1 MLNKF
6 INTLNHLPRDS
17 RDTLFLLLVIAAVV
31 LPQVAYL
38 PLWCSGLVAGVLLWR
53 GTLAWQSGP
62 LPGRWWLVA
71 LLVVAVAAT
80 WATHKTIL
88 GRDAGVTLLVI
99 LLALKTLELRAQR
112 DAFVV
117 FFLGFFC
124 MLSNFLFSQ
133 SLLTAFA
140 MLVALLGLLT
150 ALVNA
155 HMPVGKP
162 PLMAAAKIATKMAL
176 LGAPIMVVLFML
188 FPRLAPL
195 WGLPGG
201 PTQGK
206 SGLSAEMRVGT
217 IAKLA
222 LDDSIAMRIKFDG
235 KPPAARDV
243 YLRGPVLS
251 AFDGREWLPSK
262 YMEKSATQTANL
274 SVTGQPIG
282 YEVTLEPSNKPW
294 LFALDAAAAPPL
306 LADHELRMTPELQWL
321 SNRPITELVRYKAQ
335 SYLQFSYGP
344 EKPDLSLQNLLALPA
359 GYNPR
364 TRRLA
369 ADIKRDAGLNQ
380 VDTASLVNTVMQRL
394 RTGGYEYTLEP
405 GVYGDNTADE
415 FWFDRKTG
423 FCEHIASSFVVL
435 MRALDVPARV
445 VTGYQ
450 GGEFNAVDGYW
461 VVRQSDAHAW
471 VEVWQAGSAQGD
483 NVGGKPGSWVR
494 VDPTSAVAPQRIDSL
509 QRLAAPNSV
518 FGGAM
523 ASLWTSTLGGS
534 GYNPLLQLRDVW
546 DAVNNTWNQRVLNYT
561 EAKQLSLLKNLGFSS
576 PSWADLSYVL
586 IAVVVAASLLGIA
599 WTLWDRRQH
608 DPWLR
613 LLTSVRI
620 KLEKSGLKSKAS
632 TSPRELAYLVKSHF
646 GESAL
651 PLTAWLIKL
660 EELRYGSQGENTQ
673 SATKITHLRTDVH
686 TDLCTNIFALKSELK
701 NLLWPVK

>member
-6 INTLNHLPRDS
+6 TSTLNNLPRDS

-31 LPQVAYL
+31 LPQVTHL
-38 PLWCSGLVAGVLLWR
+38 PLWCSGLVAGVLVWR
-53 GTLAWQSGP
+53 GTLAWKSQP
-62 LPGRWWLVA
+62 LPSRWWLVT

-80 WATHKTIL
+80 LATHKTIL

-140 MLVALLGLLT
+140 MLVALMGLLT

-162 PLMAAAKIATKMAL
+162 PLMAAAKIAGKMAL

-195 WGLPGG
+195 WGMPGG

-206 SGLSAEMRVGT
+206 SGLSADMRVGT

-222 LDDSIAMRIKFDG
+222 LDDSIAMRIKFEG

-251 AFDGREWLPSK
+251 SFDGREWLPLRNSGDV
-262 YMEKSATQTANL
+262 SNL
-274 SVTGQPIG
+274 KVAGQPIN

-294 LFALDAAAAPPL
+294 LFALDAAATPPSL
-306 LADHELRMTPELQWL
+306 SGYELRMTPDLQWL
-321 SNRPITELVRYKAQ
+321 TNRPITELMRYKAQ
-335 SYLQFSYGP
+335 SHTQFSYGP
-344 EKPDLSLQNLLALPA
+344 EKPDLSLQNYVNLPA

-364 TRRLA
+364 TLQLA
-369 ADIKRDAGLNQ
+369 AAIKRDARFAQLDAATLANE
-380 VDTASLVNTVMQRL
+380 VMQKL

-415 FWFDRKTG
+415 FWFDRKAG

-435 MRALDVPARV
+435 MRAMDVPARV

-471 VEVWQAGSAQGD
+471 AEIWLAGSQDGSK
-483 NVGGKPGSWVR
+483 VGSWIR

-509 QRLAAPNSV
+509 QRLSAPSSV
-518 FGGAM
+518 FGGAI
-523 ASLWTSTLGGS
+523 ASLWTNTLGNS
-534 GYNPLLQLRDVW
+534 GYNPLLQLRAVW
-546 DAVNNTWNQRVLNYT
+546 DAVNNTWNQRILNYT
-561 EAKQLSLLKNLGFSS
+561 QAKQLDLLRNLGFSS
-576 PSWADLSYVL
+576 PSWADLINVL
-586 IAVVVAASLLGIA
+586 IAIIVSASLLGIA
-599 WTLWDRRQH
+599 WTVWDKRQH

-613 LLTSVRI
+613 LLSSVRAR
-620 KLEKSGLKSKAS
+620 LEKRGLTSPASISPRELARMSVNHFGESAKPLAVWLIQLEEIRYRSHMRNTDMASLKSGLKSMA
-632 TSPRELAYLVKSHF
+632 
-646 GESAL
+646 
-651 PLTAWLIKL
+651 
-660 EELRYGSQGENTQ
+660 
-673 SATKITHLRTDVH
+673 
-686 TDLCTNIFALKSELK
+686 
-701 NLLWPVK
+701 WPVK

>member
-1 MLNKF
+1 MLNKLT
-6 INTLNHLPRDS
+6 NTLNNLPRDS
-17 RDTLFLLLVIAAVV
+17 RDTLFLLLVITAVV
-31 LPQVAYL
+31 LPQVAHL
-38 PLWCSGLVAGVLLWR
+38 PLWCSGLVAGVLVWR
-53 GTLAWQSGP
+53 GGLAWKSQP
-62 LPGRWWLVA
+62 LPNRWWLVA
-71 LLVVAVAAT
+71 LLLIAVAGT
-80 WATHKTIL
+80 FATHKTIL

-140 MLVALLGLLT
+140 MLVALMGLLT

-162 PLMAAAKIATKMAL
+162 PLMTAAMIAGKMAL

-195 WGLPGG
+195 WGMPGG

-206 SGLSAEMRVGT
+206 SGLSADMRVGT

-222 LDDSIAMRIKFDG
+222 LDDSIAMRIKFEG
-235 KPPAARDV
+235 TPPPSRDI

-251 AFDGREWLPSK
+251 NFDGREWLPSFG
-262 YMEKSATQTANL
+262 SGLPHLPSNL
-274 SVTGQPIG
+274 KVSGQPFD

-294 LFALDAAAAPPL
+294 LFTLDAAAAAPA
-306 LADHELRMTPELQWL
+306 LAGYQLRMTPDLQWL
-321 SNRPITELVRYKAQ
+321 SNRPITELIRYKAQ
-335 SYLQFSYGP
+335 SHIQFNYGP
-344 EKPDLSLQNLLALPA
+344 EKPDLNLQKYVALPK

-364 TRRLA
+364 TLQLA
-369 ADIKRDAGLNQ
+369 ANIRRDARFAQADAL
-380 VDTASLVNTVMQRL
+380 SLTREVMQKL

-415 FWFDRKTG
+415 FWFDRKAG

-435 MRALDVPARV
+435 MRALDVPARI

-471 VEVWQAGSAQGD
+471 AEIWLSGNQDGSK
-483 NVGGKPGSWVR
+483 VGSWVR
-494 VDPTSAVAPQRIDSL
+494 VDPTSAVAPQRIDSM
-509 QRLAAPNSV
+509 QRLAAPSGV
-518 FGGAM
+518 FGGAI
-523 ASLWTSTLGGS
+523 ANLWTSTLGNS
-534 GYNPLLQLRDVW
+534 GYNPLLQLRAVW
-546 DAVNNTWNQRVLNYT
+546 DAVNNTWNQKVLNYS
-561 EAKQLSLLKNLGFSS
+561 EAKQLDLLKNLGFSS
-576 PSWADLSYVL
+576 PSWVDLSYVL
-586 IAVVVAASLLGIA
+586 IAIIVAISLLGIA
-599 WTLWDRRQH
+599 WTTWDKRQH

-613 LLTSVRI
+613 LLASVRTRLA
-620 KLEKSGLKSKAS
+620 KTGLTSSANM
-632 TSPRELAYLVKSHF
+632 SPRELALITVNHF
-646 GESAL
+646 GESAK
-651 PLTAWLIKL
+651 PLAAWLIQL
-660 EELRYGSQGENTQ
+660 EELRYRKHIRNTDIA
-673 SATKITHLRTDVH
+673 S
-686 TDLCTNIFALKSELK
+686 LKSGLK
-701 NLLWPVK
+701 RIAWPVKY

>member
-1 MLNKF
+1 MLGKF
-6 INTLNHLPRDS
+6 INTLNNLPRDS

-38 PLWCSGLVAGVLLWR
+38 PLWCSGLVAAVLLWR
-53 GTLAWQSGP
+53 GMLAWKSQP
-62 LPGRWWLVA
+62 LPNRWWLVT

-80 WATHKTIL
+80 FATHKTIL

-140 MLVALLGLLT
+140 MLVALMGLLT

-162 PLMAAAKIATKMAL
+162 PLIAAAKIAGKMAL

-195 WGLPGG
+195 WDMPGG
-201 PTQGK
+201 PAQGK
-206 SGLSAEMRVGT
+206 SGLSSDMRVGT

-222 LDDSIAMRIKFDG
+222 LDDSIAMRIKFEG

-251 AFDGREWLPSK
+251 SFDGREWLPLRNPVEVS
-262 YMEKSATQTANL
+262 NL
-274 SVTGQPIG
+274 KVSGQPIN

-294 LFALDAAAAPPL
+294 LFALDAAVTAPA
-306 LADHELRMTPELQWL
+306 LAGYELRMTPALQWL
-321 SNRPITELVRYKAQ
+321 TNRPITELVRYKAQ
-335 SYLQFSYGP
+335 SHTQFSFGP
-344 EKPDLSLQNLLALPA
+344 EKPDLSLQNYLALPA

-364 TRRLA
+364 TLQLA
-369 ADIKRDAGLNQ
+369 ADIRRDARFAQADAATLANE
-380 VDTASLVNTVMQRL
+380 VMQKL

-415 FWFDRKTG
+415 FWFDRKAG

-435 MRALDVPARV
+435 MRALEVPARV

-471 VEVWQAGSAQGD
+471 AEVWQAGNKENNS
-483 NVGGKPGSWVR
+483 VGSWVR

-509 QRLAAPNSV
+509 QRLSAPSGA
-518 FGGAM
+518 FGGAI
-523 ASLWTSTLGGS
+523 ASLWTSTLGNS
-534 GYNPLLQLRDVW
+534 GYNPLLQLRALW
-546 DAVNNTWNQRVLNYT
+546 DAVNNTWNQRILNYT
-561 EAKQLSLLKNLGFSS
+561 QAKQLDLLRNLGFSS

-586 IAVVVAASLLGIA
+586 IAIIVSASLLGIA
-599 WTLWDRRQH
+599 WTVWDKRQH

-613 LLTSVRI
+613 LLSSVRAR
-620 KLEKSGLKSKAS
+620 LEKRGLTSPASISPRELARMSVNHFGESAKPLAVWLIQLEEIRYRAHIRNTDMASLKSGLKSMA
-632 TSPRELAYLVKSHF
+632 
-646 GESAL
+646 
-651 PLTAWLIKL
+651 
-660 EELRYGSQGENTQ
+660 
-673 SATKITHLRTDVH
+673 
-686 TDLCTNIFALKSELK
+686 
-701 NLLWPVK
+701 WPVK

>member
-6 INTLNHLPRDS
+6 TSTLNNLPRDS
-17 RDTLFLLLVIAAVV
+17 RDTLFLLLVITAVV
-31 LPQVAYL
+31 LPQVVHL

-53 GTLAWQSGP
+53 GTLAWKSQP
-62 LPGRWWLVA
+62 LPSRWWLVT

-80 WATHKTIL
+80 LATHKTIL

-140 MLVALLGLLT
+140 MLVALMGLLT

-162 PLMAAAKIATKMAL
+162 PLMAAAKIAGKMAL

-195 WGLPGG
+195 WGMPGG
-201 PTQGK
+201 PAQGK
-206 SGLSAEMRVGT
+206 SGLSADMRVGT
-217 IAKLA
+217 IAQLA
-222 LDDSIAMRIKFDG
+222 LDDSIAIRIKFEG

-251 AFDGREWLPSK
+251 SFDGREWLPLRN
-262 YMEKSATQTANL
+262 SAEVSNL
-274 SVTGQPIG
+274 KVSGQPIN

-294 LFALDAAAAPPL
+294 LFALDAASAPPSI
-306 LADHELRMTPELQWL
+306 AGYEMRMTPALQWL
-321 SNRPITELVRYKAQ
+321 TNRPIAELVRYKAQ
-335 SYLQFSYGP
+335 SYTQFSYGP
-344 EKPDLSLQNLLALPA
+344 EKPDVSLQSYLALPA

-364 TRRLA
+364 TLQLA
-369 ADIKRDAGLNQ
+369 IDIKRDTRIAQADAATLTN
-380 VDTASLVNTVMQRL
+380 AVMEKL

-415 FWFDRKTG
+415 FWFDRKAG

-471 VEVWQAGSAQGD
+471 AEVWQAGNKENNS
-483 NVGGKPGSWVR
+483 VGSWVR

-509 QRLAAPNSV
+509 QRLNAPSSV
-518 FGGAM
+518 FGGAI
-523 ASLWTSTLGGS
+523 ASLWTNTLGNN
-534 GYNPLLQLRDVW
+534 GYNPLLQLRAVW
-546 DAVNNTWNQRVLNYT
+546 DAVNNTWNQKVLNYT
-561 EAKQLSLLKNLGFSS
+561 QAKQLDLLKNLGFSS

-586 IAVVVAASLLGIA
+586 IAIIVGVSLLGIA
-599 WTLWDRRQH
+599 LTTWDKRQH
-608 DPWLR
+608 APWLR
-613 LLTSVRI
+613 LLSSVRVR
-620 KLEKSGLKSKAS
+620 LEKTGLTSQASISPRELARISVNHFGESAQPLAAWLIQLEELRYRTQMRNTDMASLKSGLKSMA
-632 TSPRELAYLVKSHF
+632 
-646 GESAL
+646 
-651 PLTAWLIKL
+651 
-660 EELRYGSQGENTQ
+660 
-673 SATKITHLRTDVH
+673 
-686 TDLCTNIFALKSELK
+686 
-701 NLLWPVK
+701 WPVK

>member
-1 MLNKF
+1 MSNKL
-6 INTLNHLPRDS
+6 INTLNNLPRDS

-38 PLWCSGLVAGVLLWR
+38 PLWCSGLVAAVLLWR
-53 GTLAWQSGP
+53 GTLAWQAQP
-62 LPGRWWLVA
+62 LPSRWWLAA

-80 WATHKTIL
+80 LATHKTIL

-150 ALVNA
+150 ALINA

-162 PLMAAAKIATKMAL
+162 PLMAAAKIAAKMAL

-195 WGLPGG
+195 WGMPGDKV
-201 PTQGK
+201 QDK

-222 LDDSIAMRIKFDG
+222 LDDGIAMRIKFDG
-235 KPPAARDV
+235 KPPEARDV

-251 AFDGREWLPSK
+251 AFDGREWLPLK
-262 YMEKSATQTANL
+262 GMGNSAIQTTTLRA
-274 SVTGQPIG
+274 TGQPIS

-294 LFALDAAAAPPL
+294 LFALDAAVTAPS
-306 LADHELRMTPELQWL
+306 LAGYELRMTPDLQWL

-335 SYLQFSYGP
+335 SYTQFSYGP
-344 EKPDLSLQNLLALPA
+344 EKPELILQSYLALPA

-364 TRRLA
+364 TLQLA
-369 ADIKRDAGLNQ
+369 ADIRRDARFAQADAAGL
-380 VDTASLVNTVMQRL
+380 TREVMQKL

-415 FWFDRKTG
+415 FWFDRKAG

-471 VEVWQAGSAQGD
+471 AEVWQQGAADGSKA
-483 NVGGKPGSWVR
+483 GSWVR
-494 VDPTSAVAPQRIDSL
+494 VDPTAAVAPQRIDSL
-509 QRLAAPNSV
+509 QRLNAPSSV

-523 ASLWTSTLGGS
+523 ASLWNSTVGGS
-534 GYNPLLQLRDVW
+534 GYNPMLQLRAVW
-546 DAVNNTWNQRVLNYT
+546 DAVNNTWNQRILNYT
-561 EAKQLSLLKNLGFSS
+561 QAKQLDLLKNLGFPS
-576 PSWADLSYVL
+576 PSWSDLSYVL
-586 IAVVVAASLLGIA
+586 IAIVVGASLLGIA

-613 LLTSVRI
+613 LLATVRFRLA
-620 KLEKSGLKSKAS
+620 KLGLTTNAHIP
-632 TSPRELAYLVKSHF
+632 PRELATLVKHHF
-646 GESAL
+646 GASAQ
-651 PLTAWLIKL
+651 PLVLWLIKL
-660 EELRYGSQGENTQ
+660 EALRYAKTTGSTP
-673 SATKITHLRTDVH
+673 ATVGKKHSMRLLHNELEKLR
-686 TDLCTNIFALKSELK
+686 
-701 NLLWPVK
+701 WPVK

>member
-1 MLNKF
+1 MLKRF
-6 INTLNHLPRDS
+6 VNTLNNLPRDS

-38 PLWCSGLVAGVLLWR
+38 PLWCSALVAGVLVWR
-53 GTLAWQSGP
+53 GILAWKSQP
-62 LPGRWWLVA
+62 LPSRWWLA
-71 LLVVAVAAT
+71 TLLVIAVAAT
-80 WATHKTIL
+80 FATHRTIL

-140 MLVALLGLLT
+140 MLVALMGLLT

-162 PLMAAAKIATKMAL
+162 PLMAAAKIAGKMAL

-195 WGLPGG
+195 WGTPGG
-201 PTQGK
+201 PLQGK
-206 SGLSAEMRVGT
+206 SGLSANMRVGT
-217 IAKLA
+217 IANLA
-222 LDDSIAMRIKFDG
+222 LDDSIAMRIKFED
-235 KPPAARDV
+235 KPPAGREV

-251 AFDGREWLPSK
+251 NFDGREWLPSFG
-262 YMEKSATQTANL
+262 SGLPSNL
-274 SVTGQPIG
+274 KVSGLPFN

-294 LFALDAAAAPPL
+294 LFTLDASAAAPA
-306 LADHELRMTPELQWL
+306 LAGYQLRMTPDLQWL
-321 SNRPITELVRYKAQ
+321 SNRPITELVRYKVQ
-335 SYLQFSYGP
+335 SHTQFRYGP
-344 EKPDLSLQNLLALPA
+344 EKPDLNLQKYVALPK

-364 TRRLA
+364 TLQLA
-369 ADIKRDAGLNQ
+369 ADIRRDERLAQADAL
-380 VDTASLVNTVMQRL
+380 SLTREVMQKL

-415 FWFDRKTG
+415 FWFDRKAG

-435 MRALDVPARV
+435 MRAMGVPARI

-450 GGEFNAVDGYW
+450 GGEFNEVDGYW

-471 VEVWQAGSAQGD
+471 AEVWQAGKQDGST
-483 NVGGKPGSWVR
+483 VGSWVR

-509 QRLAAPNSV
+509 QRLAAPSGV
-518 FGGAM
+518 FGGAI
-523 ASLWTSTLGGS
+523 ANLWTNTIGS
-534 GYNPLLQLRDVW
+534 DYNPLLQLRAVW
-546 DAVNNTWNQRVLNYT
+546 DAVNNTWNQKILNYS
-561 EAKQLSLLKNLGFSS
+561 EATQLNVLKNMGFVS
-576 PSWADLSYVL
+576 PSWTDLSYVL
-586 IAVVVAASLLGIA
+586 IAIIVAVSVLGIA
-599 WTLWDRRQH
+599 WTTWDKRQH

-613 LLTSVRI
+613 LLSSVRARLAKI
-620 KLEKSGLKSKAS
+620 GLAS
-632 TSPRELAYLVKSHF
+632 PASMPPRELALFAVNHF
-646 GESAL
+646 GQSAK
-651 PLTAWLIKL
+651 PLAAWLIQL
-660 EELRYGSQGENTQ
+660 EELRYRQ
-673 SATKITHLRTDVH
+673 HLRNKDM
-686 TDLCTNIFALKSELK
+686 ASLKADLK
-701 NLLWPVK
+701 NIAWPVK